1 MLTIGSYCKGT
12 CVSNFTYNGL
22 YLKIKTVK
30 IHKIVVLKVGVYI
43 YIYINWLFHSIGT
56 SNRDV
61 HIGDD

>member
-43 YIYINWLFHSIGT
+43 YTHTHTHTYIYI
-56 SNRDV
+56 
-61 HIGDD
+61 